1 MISRAEGVAIK
12 FVSMVYLVRLIERN
26 RDYHF
31 ATRVCTLAVLSALA
45 AAIPG
50 HGMRSHLH
58 DRRGGLNAKESRIE
72 RISQQ
77 STK

>member
-31 ATRVCTLAVLSALA
+31 ATRARTLAVLS
-45 AAIPG
+45 G
-50 HGMRSHLH
+50 SG
-58 DRRGGLNAKESRIE
+58 SRNP
-72 RISQQ
+72 
-77 STK
+77 